1 MKKFTDLEEER
12 MMKFQSI
19 KEIVMRFMK
28 KMKKDRVSAAAA
40 ESAFFVIMGFVPFF
54 TKNAVFLRQCK
65 QRRKQKDGVF
75 CNYGFCTFFY
85 ASSDAASVYG
95 TVSGDADVDIDGGA
109 SGKLL

>member
-1 MKKFTDLEEER
+1 

-54 TKNAVFLRQCK
+54 M
-65 QRRKQKDGVF
+65 
-75 CNYGFCTFFY
+75 
-85 ASSDAASVYG
+85 
-95 TVSGDADVDIDGGA
+95 
-109 SGKLL
+109 LLLTLIQYTELSP

>member
-1 MKKFTDLEEER
+1 MKNFTDLEEER

-54 TKNAVFLRQCK
+54 MLFL
-65 QRRKQKDGVF
+65 
-75 CNYGFCTFFY
+75 T
-85 ASSDAASVYG
+85 
-95 TVSGDADVDIDGGA
+95 
-109 SGKLL
+109 LLQYT

>member
-1 MKKFTDLEEER
+1 MKNFTDLEEER

-54 TKNAVFLRQCK
+54 MLLLTLLQYTELSPEMLMSILMEVLPASFYDLIAEIV
-65 QRRKQKDGVF
+65 KD
-75 CNYGFCTFFY
+75 
-85 ASSDAASVYG
+85 
-95 TVSGDADVDIDGGA
+95 
-109 SGKLL
+109 

>member
-1 MKKFTDLEEER
+1 MKNITDLEEER

-54 TKNAVFLRQCK
+54 
-65 QRRKQKDGVF
+65 
-75 CNYGFCTFFY
+75 Y
-85 ASSDAASVYG
+85 ASSDVASVYG
-95 TVSGDADVDIDGGA
+95 AVS
-109 SGKLL
+109 